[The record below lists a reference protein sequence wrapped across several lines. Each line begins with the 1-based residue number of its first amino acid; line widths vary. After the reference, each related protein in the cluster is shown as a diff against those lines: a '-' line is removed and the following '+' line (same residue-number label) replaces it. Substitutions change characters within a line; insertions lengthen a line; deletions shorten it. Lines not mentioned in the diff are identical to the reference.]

1 MRKLTLLTLLML
13 AVAIP
18 ARPQEQVPTQGHDQG
33 SEEKDLAELL
43 SILQQ
48 ETELATKT
56 RMNSDYVPGIV
67 TVLHGDEL
75 EALGIATAWEAL
87 GLVPGIQA
95 IRDSRSSPS
104 TIVRGIDF
112 PFNSG
117 NIQILINSIPLT
129 REDAGINAS
138 ALLIP
143 VEQIDR
149 IEVIRGPGSVVYG
162 NFAFMG
168 LVNVI
173 TRDEGTRAFGRFESD
188 VSLRAGAR
196 IGWQSATGPW
206 KASVS
211 LARYLSDDA
220 PSAIQEA
227 EEDRV
232 FGVFG
237 VSRGGFSLTAQMVA
251 REFDGR
257 ANGTVNSFFE
267 EDTWAAEG
275 RYRRDFGAKLHTTA
289 RVTYLDTEIDNR
301 TSALAGDLL
310 KGGVDVVWEGLARQS
325 WLGSAEVSRSTID
338 EAFFS
343 PAPRPGQQPVR
354 TLLATDK
361 ERTILGLTLQDTIDV
376 RDDVS
381 LTLGAR
387 YDSYSDLEDRIT
399 PRVALVWRA
408 GDKHIVKA
416 QYAEGYRPPTFFEL
430 YSPPI
435 AGARYPFEVNATTEL
450 NYVYRGTGRVGRA
463 TIFRAELRDM
473 IRPGGFVTPGETK
486 ADGVELEWTQQL
498 TPKLKLDANVTKLET
513 EDARTAFSRNLI
525 SAEWLSNVSL
535 FFRPLAHTFFGAR
548 LNHVGDRPRGDG
560 FNTVDLTVSRQD
572 LVIAGLDLRGGVK
585 NAFDDEV
592 GYHTALPNGTV
603 NVQVFPGRTW
613 WVQLSWRR

>member
-1 MRKLTLLTLLML
+1 MRKLTLLILLIL
-13 AVAIP
+13 AAALP
-18 ARPQEQVPTQGHDQG
+18 AHAQEPTQEQSG
-33 SEEKDLAELL
+33 EEKDLAELL
-43 SILQQ
+43 SILEQ

-188 VSLRAGAR
+188 VSFNAGAR
-196 IGWQSATGPW
+196 IGWKSAGGPW
-206 KASVS
+206 KASVNLS
-211 LARYLSDDA
+211 RYGSDDA
-220 PSAIQEA
+220 PSAIREPD
-227 EEDRV
+227 EDRV
-232 FGVFG
+232 FGIFG
-237 VSRGGFSLTAQMVA
+237 VARAGFSLTAQMVA

-257 ANGTVNSFFE
+257 ANGTQNSFFE

-275 RYRRDFGAKLHTTA
+275 RYRRDFGDKLHATA
-289 RVTYLDTEIDNR
+289 RLTYLDTAIDNA
-301 TSALAGDLL
+301 TTALFGDLV
-310 KGGVDVVWEGLARQS
+310 KGGVDVVWDGLARQS
-325 WLGSAEVSRSTID
+325 WLASVELSRSTID
-338 EAFFS
+338 EAYFS
-343 PAPRPGQQPVR
+343 QQPRPGQPPVR
-354 TLLATDK
+354 RLLATD
-361 ERTILGLTLQDTIDV
+361 RDRRIFGVTLQDTIDI

-399 PRVALVWRA
+399 PRLAVVWRVTSA
-408 GDKHIVKA
+408 HILKA

-435 AGARYPFEVNATTEL
+435 AGARYPFEVNATTEI

-463 TIFRAELRDM
+463 TIFHAELRDM
-473 IRPGGFVTPGETK
+473 IRPGGFVTTGKTK
-486 ADGVELEWTQQL
+486 ADGIELELTQEL
-498 TPKLKLDANVTKLET
+498 TPKLKVDANVTKLDT
-513 EDARTAFSRNLI
+513 EDARTAFSRNII
-525 SAEWLSNVSL
+525 SAEWLGNLSL
-535 FFRPLAHTFFGAR
+535 FYRPIANTFVGAR
-548 LNHVGDRPRGDG
+548 LNHIGDRPEGDG
-560 FNTVDLTVSRQD
+560 FDTVDLTVSRHD
-572 LVIAGLDLRGGVK
+572 LFIAGLDVRGGVK
-585 NAFDDEV
+585 NALDDEI
-592 GYHTALPNGTV
+592 GYHLALPTGVV

-613 WVQLSWRR
+613 WVQLSWRP